1 MMTLHLWPMQA
12 DEEGVLKRKQSLPQQ
27 EPKRARKSEAARG
40 TAASAEHVI
49 DLTLEAS
56 HDEAGA
62 DRTPAAPQHKTGCNA
77 LSDEETNASAAAR
90 PAAAQP
96 QVVAPN
102 QPAAVEFSL
111 SSGAVAAAGASD
123 ALNEVADNAASR
135 GPGVACDS
143 QADRVA
149 ALAVQAAGAATKR
162 STPAWA
168 ASTGERPPSAGG
180 PAAEPAPGTPLAAL
194 VVPSTA
200 EGRRA
205 LAEACAG
212 QAAELHAA
220 VAAQQPLAP
229 LPPKGARALKR
240 PEARPTPSAARQQ
253 CTPGTGC
260 CRALSLANESV
271 AAGERHLEGGS
282 AHCGPNS
289 TGGR

>member
-1 MMTLHLWPMQA
+1 MITLHLLPVQA
-12 DEEGVLKRKQSLPQQ
+12 EAEGVLKRKQSLPQQ
-27 EPKRARKSEAARG
+27 EPKRARTSEAARG

-62 DRTPAAPQHKTGCNA
+62 DRTPAAPQHKPGCSA
-77 LSDEETNASAAAR
+77 LSGDTIACAAAR
-90 PAAAQP
+90 PAAARP

-143 QADRVA
+143 QGDRIA
-149 ALAVQAAGAATKR
+149 AFAVQAAGAATKR
-162 STPAWA
+162 STPAGA
-168 ASTGERPPSAGG
+168 TLTGERPPLAGG
-180 PAAEPAPGTPLAAL
+180 SAAEPAPGTALAAL
-194 VVPSTA
+194 VVPSMA

-220 VAAQQPLAP
+220 VAAQQPLALLP
-229 LPPKGARALKR
+229 LKGAHALKR
-240 PEARPTPSAARQQ
+240 PEARPTPYAARQQ
-253 CTPGTGC
+253 SAPGTGC

-271 AAGERHLEGGS
+271 AAGDRHLKEVS
-282 AHCGPNS
+282 AHCGRNS
-289 TGGR
+289 SGEQ